1 MYKYTFSALDT
12 ETGNNVEIVRH
23 TDYLPE
29 ILDAFLQLLKG
40 NTYYYVKSVG
50 AEYEDGRVV
59 WNEV

>member
-23 TDYLPE
+23 TDHLPE
-29 ILDAFLQLLKG
+29 VLDAFLQLLKG

-50 AEYEDGRVV
+50 AEYEDGQVV
-59 WNEV
+59 WK